1 MLKITYSWYKHKLV
15 NDNLAMLM
23 CLDIH
28 DVEDQQHNLKTWLK
42 QGDRFDS
49 LIHRNDE
56 GNIDEAKCY

>member
-1 MLKITYSWYKHKLV
+1 
-15 NDNLAMLM
+15 MLM
-23 CLDIH
+23 CFDIH

-49 LIHRNDE
+49 LIRRNDE